1 MRLTSAWWPSEGG
14 GGRSV
19 MADRDM
25 IIGRLINVTGMIGV
39 LAGTVLFTFA
49 LVLILFRRGF
59 GLDIPNSIH
68 WFW

>member
-1 MRLTSAWWPSEGG
+1 VISEATVGG
-14 GGRSV
+14 SV
-19 MADRDM
+19 MANKDI
-25 IIGRLINVTGMIGV
+25 IIGRVINITGMIGV

-49 LVLILFRRGF
+49 IVLILFRRGF